1 MIEKNLI
8 GRLEMGIEKWELLV
22 HASVS
27 ESVRVKRERDGREEP
42 RRECRE
48 TARNLLAEYG
58 TDRTIYK
65 MHCIMDSEL

>member
-27 ESVRVKRERDGREEP
+27 ESVRVKEREMGAKNRGESAERQ
-42 RRECRE
+42 RE
-48 TARNLLAEYG
+48 TFWLNMVQIVQY
-58 TDRTIYK
+58 IK
-65 MHCIMDSEL
+65 CIV